1 MCLRLQKYSEAI
13 ELNAYD
19 ADCYLKRA
27 AAFMKLEKYQGNMG
41 NHLIWHGMDSKH
53 IELLVS
59 NSDSCND
66 RSSGIV
72 KQFSSKQL
80 LIGWF
85 EE

>member
-27 AAFMKLEKYQGNMG
+27 AAFMKLENYQGNIG
-41 NHLIWHGMDSKH
+41 NRLIWHRMASKY

-59 NSDSCND
+59 NSDSCNR

-72 KQFSSKQL
+72 RHFSSKQL